1 MNKIRRNSST
11 FFKNLAIGTIFEY
24 DGSFFI
30 KIDVKNISSG
40 IDFIK
45 CEGKCIFD
53 MATIPDAIDL
63 SDGSAAYFP
72 LNTEIVASY
81 PSITIC
87 LD

>member
-1 MNKIRRNSST
+1 MNKIKRNCAGL
-11 FFKNLAIGTIFEY
+11 FKELSVGTIFERNNN
-24 DGSFFI
+24 FFI
-30 KIDVKNISSG
+30 KIDAEDISKG

-45 CEGKCIFD
+45 REGKCIFD

-72 LNTEIVASY
+72 PNTEIDVSY